1 MKCMIIDHCV
11 GKQNKFAGIMATN
24 IGGTQLMPLQV
35 NVPLQLCLLLTLAVP
50 GTFGQQSTT
59 GQTDSLPI
67 QRMAEAIRKQ
77 LVTLPQYGVFDDL
90 HFAIKGSTVILRG
103 EASRP
108 TLKSAAENA
117 VKKIEGVQS
126 VENEIEVLPLSP
138 NDDRIRAAVYRSI
151 YGHPAM
157 TRYTSNRG
165 PQFNSLTRRTMGI
178 TQDPPIGWHAIHII
192 VKNGNVTLKGV
203 VQNSSD
209 AAIAEMRANITPGVF
224 SVDNDLLVANQEK

>member
-1 MKCMIIDHCV
+1 MLSRI
-11 GKQNKFAGIMATN
+11 
-24 IGGTQLMPLQV
+24 PSS
-35 NVPLQLCLLLTLAVP
+35 LQLSLLLTVAVTGAFP
-50 GTFGQQSTT
+50 QSSAKQSE
-59 GQTDSLPI
+59 GKQTDSAPM

-77 LVTLPQYGVFDDL
+77 LVTLPQYSVFDDL

-108 TLKSAAENA
+108 TLKSAAENV

-138 NDDRIRAAVYRSI
+138 NDDRIRAAVYYNI
-151 YGHPAM
+151 YSHPAM
-157 TRYTSNRG
+157 TRYTANRG

-178 TQDPPIGWHAIHII
+178 SQDPPIGWHAIHII

-203 VQNSSD
+203 VLNSGD
-209 AAIAEMRANITPGVF
+209 AAIAGMRANTTPGVF